1 MNRWTRRARSLG
13 SAFLEVLQAELEA
26 LLSEIQ
32 TTGRGWLRALIY
44 FASAA
49 AFVFWSVGVFTA
61 FVIALLAELWG
72 VWRAAAAV
80 LLLLILV
87 AGGLIFAG
95 YRVLRQHRPPTAIVR
110 GHLEDH
116 LHWWRNSLAEREAT
130 GHRLGKKARRQRP
143 ADSEEPPPEPEE
155 TR

>member
-1 MNRWTRRARSLG
+1 MKRWTRRARSLG

-26 LLSEIQ
+26 LLAEIQ
-32 TTGRGWLRALIY
+32 STGRGWLRALLY

-49 AFVFWSVGVFTA
+49 AFAFWSVGVFTA
-61 FVIALLAELWG
+61 FVIALLAEFWG

-87 AGGLIFAG
+87 AAALVFAG

-110 GHLEDH
+110 GHMNDH
-116 LHWWRNSLAEREAT
+116 LEWWRNSLAEREAAR
-130 GHRLGKKARRQRP
+130 HRLGSKRRRQGR
-143 ADSEEPPPEPEE
+143 DESVESPEPEE
-155 TR
+155 I